1 MITQIPSHL
10 TVAFEFH
17 SRTRV
22 LDDRAEALL
31 RHPTPAP
38 IPKEAATTAHSL
50 HNEHLNGKTRVRWF
64 LNPTSPQTL
73 TLTHLFADS
82 LTHKHLS
89 HPLLDRAEVLPCLLL
104 LLFPFLFLEKLHYVA
119 TRTRSSTKYQSAII
133 PMRSNKSHTT
143 PKKPS
148 AQEFLPNR

>member
-1 MITQIPSHL
+1 
-10 TVAFEFH
+10 
-17 SRTRV
+17 
-22 LDDRAEALL
+22 
-31 RHPTPAP
+31 
-38 IPKEAATTAHSL
+38 
-50 HNEHLNGKTRVRWF
+50 VRWF

-73 TLTHLFADS
+73 TLTHFFADS

-89 HPLLDRAEVLPCLLL
+89 HPLLDRAEVLPCLLLLLLLLL

-148 AQEFLPNR
+148 AQEFYLIADRAEVLSPPSPPPLIIPRKLQGIPQ